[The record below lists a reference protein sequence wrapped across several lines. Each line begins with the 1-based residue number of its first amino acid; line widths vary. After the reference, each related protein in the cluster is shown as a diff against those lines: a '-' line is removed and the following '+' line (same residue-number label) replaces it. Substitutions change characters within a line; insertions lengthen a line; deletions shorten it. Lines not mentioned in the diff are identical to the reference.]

1 MGYGEEVRRHGG
13 FVRLPMGCPP
23 FFFTRCARGRGRR
36 PANYFRG
43 HCHCLV
49 CGWDC
54 VWDRGRTIV
63 WGDRSACSDGGFGRR
78 LRAIDDPFLLWFPC
92 GSSGLFLLGAG
103 AHWLCG
109 VASASFPAPCRAAPW
124 TLVAAGRRRL

>member
-1 MGYGEEVRRHGG
+1 MGRPTT
-13 FVRLPMGCPP
+13 FVGI
-23 FFFTRCARGRGRR
+23 
-36 PANYFRG
+36 
-43 HCHCLV
+43 V
-49 CGWDC
+49 
-54 VWDRGRTIV
+54 IV
-63 WGDRSACSDGGFGRR
+63 WFAAGIVFGIGGGQLCGVIGQRAPMVVSGDGCGRSTT
-78 LRAIDDPFLLWFPC
+78 PFLLWFPC